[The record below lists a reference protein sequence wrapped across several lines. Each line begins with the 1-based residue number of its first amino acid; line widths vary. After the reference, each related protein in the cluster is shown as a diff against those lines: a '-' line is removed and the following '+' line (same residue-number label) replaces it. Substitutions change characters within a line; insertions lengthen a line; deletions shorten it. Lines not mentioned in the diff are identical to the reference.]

1 MQIAAIQNDIVLED
15 KEANFERLSPWISSA
30 AAAGARLVVLPEMF
44 SCGFTMA
51 TDRVAEPPDG
61 PTARFLAEQSRRHGL
76 WIAGSLPERPADS
89 EKPFNTLVVQGPSG
103 EAFRYRKIHP
113 FSFANEDR
121 HYGRGDR
128 YVTVKI
134 DGVRCTLFVC
144 YDLRFADS
152 FWATA
157 ERTDC
162 YVVVA
167 NWPERRRQHWKALI
181 EARAIE
187 NLAYVVGVNRV
198 GRAEGI
204 PYAGDSR
211 IVDPWGEVLAS
222 AAGVETLL
230 LADVEPAKVEEVRA
244 SFPVLRDRRSID

>member
-1 MQIAAIQNDIVLED
+1 VRIAGVQCDVAWED
-15 KEANFERLSPWISSA
+15 KQANFERLAPWIASA
-30 AAAGARLVVLPEMF
+30 AEAGARLVVLPEMF

-51 TDRVAEPPDG
+51 ADRVAEPPEG
-61 PTARFLAEQSRRHGL
+61 PTTRFLAEQARRHGL
-76 WIAGSLPERPADS
+76 WVAGSLPERLESA
-89 EKPFNTLVVQGPSG
+89 ERPFNTLVVQPPSG
-103 EAFRYRKIHP
+103 DAFRYRKVHP

-128 YVTVKI
+128 YVTVEVE
-134 DGVRCTLFVC
+134 GLRCTLFVC

-167 NWPERRRQHWKALI
+167 NWPERRRRHWTALL

-198 GRAEGI
+198 GHGDGI
-204 PYAGDSR
+204 RYAGDSR
-211 IVDPWGEVLAS
+211 IIDPWGETLAS
-222 AAGVETLL
+222 AVEAESLL
-230 LADVEPAKVEEVRA
+230 LADVEPAKVQEVRA
-244 SFPVLRDRRSID
+244 TFPVLRDRRSIG